1 MHNAPPA
8 AYPVGRF
15 VWGFVLFVCILAVSA
30 AGLFNWQIQSQ
41 PSGAVMWSAWVFW
54 AACAAATAYGGPKQ
68 TLSEGHLLWSGEAWL
83 WRSGLGEADLPD
95 EEQVLNLTVGLDLGS
110 SMLLLL
116 RTTHATQLGGGP
128 LYGAWVSAQVMP
140 SKWHGFRCAVYSR
153 PKAIKQSAD
162 SAL

>member
-83 WRSGLGEADLPD
+83 WRSGLGEADFPD

-116 RTTHATQLGGGP
+116 RTTHATHLVGGP